1 MIIKILRVNRPMSNK
16 LFSVNRIKGGRLFYA
31 LNRLMSAFAYRMLLL
46 ARIKEDA
53 LLAEKQLVQDLT
65 EGSLQRSGYIDHYTE
80 KQEISVWHRYRKTYE
95 KETVQ
100 SNEIVFRADYMKT
113 LLCKILDDNPNL
125 SGWINIG
132 CSYGWLENQIA
143 TNYPNLKVIG
153 IDRSSTAMDLNKSEF
168 SEVQNLEFIADD
180 FNKVFQNRPEI
191 FKNVVVTHINFGVY
205 FLPTLLQNLYK
216 NAYNKGCDKIIVFEP
231 SGISRITHRHYQ
243 YSEQNQKPA
252 IFRGQMLLNNYPN
265 LLKESGFNLEFADKV
280 KPPHPHPD
288 FYSVCFV
295 GSRTKD

>member
-1 MIIKILRVNRPMSNK
+1 MSNK
-16 LFSVNRIKGGRLFYA
+16 LDPVNRIKGGRFSYA
-31 LNRLMSAFAYRMLLL
+31 FSRLMSFIAYRIFLF
-46 ARIKEDA
+46 AKIKEDA
-53 LLAEKQLVQDLT
+53 LYAEKHLVKDLT
-65 EGSLQRSGYIDHYTE
+65 EGSLQRSGYFDHYTE
-80 KQEISVWHRYRKTYE
+80 NQELSVWHRYRDTYRT
-95 KETVQ
+95 ETVQ
-100 SNEIVFRADYMKT
+100 TNEIVFRADYVKK
-113 LLCKILDDNPNL
+113 LLCKIFDDNPNL

-143 TNYPNLKVIG
+143 TTYPNLKVIG
-153 IDRSSTAMDLNKSEF
+153 IDRSLTAMNLNKSEF
-168 SEVQNLEFIADD
+168 NQVQNLEFIADD
-180 FNKVFQNRPEI
+180 FNQVFQDRSEI

-216 NAYNKGCDKIIVFEP
+216 NAHNHGCEKIVIFEP
-231 SGISRITHRHYQ
+231 SGISRKTHKHYH

-252 IFRGQMLLNNYPN
+252 VFRGQMLLNNYPG

-295 GSRTKD
+295 GSRAKN